1 MSLTSIS
8 VYILGEELTLS
19 IKEEEKDEFKESLK
33 EYNEIVEKIY
43 EKYPNQSNLKILIL
57 AGLMISSELS
67 SLKKEIKNLEE
78 NSNNY
83 KILTNAIKD
92 LENSINI

>member
-19 IKEEEKDEFKESLK
+19 IKEEDIDEFKNSLENYK
-33 EYNEIVEKIY
+33 AVVEKIY
-43 EKYPNQSNLKILIL
+43 SKHPNKSNLKISIL
-57 AGLMISSELS
+57 AGLMVSSELNN
-67 SLKKEIKNLEE
+67 LQKEMKNLEN

-83 KILTNAIKD
+83 KILTSAIKD
-92 LENSINI
+92 LENSINM